1 MKILISKITALAALV
16 WGPAHFACASA
27 GVTTPEKD
35 RTLIIVSID
44 GLPADYIDNAAVKM
58 PVLHRL
64 IREGARAQTMMSVFP
79 TVTWANHTSMI
90 TGVTPARHGVI
101 GNSYYDRN
109 TEKEVMLLWDPVFDK
124 DQIVTAP
131 TLYDVAHRAGLKTAG
146 ISWPA
151 SRNAPALDWQIP
163 CVIDQTLND
172 QYSTPSLLR
181 ELEAKK
187 VPYQHKGLWASK
199 QPPAHDEQKPELS
212 KRGAEG
218 KTEWDRLH
226 TQVALHV
233 LEAHSPNLLLLH
245 FDAVDAYQHQSGRDT
260 EFAYAACAEADRML
274 GQIVEAVEKSGRRER
289 TTLFVVSDH
298 GFRSYQKQININMA
312 LHDAGLVNVS
322 KGKVTGGDVAFV
334 SMGGAAGIYIKSG
347 RDRDAIMKKLLPALK
362 EVEGIEAIML
372 PDDLAKRG
380 QAVVGKD
387 WRAADVMLSAKDGY
401 AFSAR
406 VNRSSVI
413 YKISDT
419 KGAHGYLPD
428 SQKLKACFV
437 AWGAGIKAG
446 VTLGEINN
454 TDVAPT
460 GASLLGLSLPDTD
473 GRVLDEIMK

>member
-1 MKILISKITALAALV
+1 MRHILFIITLLTCDAGSA
-16 WGPAHFACASA
+16 FARASA
-27 GVTTPEKD
+27 TD
-35 RTLIIVSID
+35 RALIIVSID

-64 IREGARAQTMMSVFP
+64 IKAGARARSMRSVYP
-79 TVTWANHTSMI
+79 TVTWANHSSMI

-109 TEKEVMLLWDPVFDK
+109 AEKEVMLLWDPVFDK
-124 DQIVTAP
+124 DRILTAP

-151 SRNAPALDWQIP
+151 SRNAPTLDWQIP
-163 CVIDQTLND
+163 CMIDQALLD

-181 ELEAKK
+181 ELAEKG

-199 QPPAHDEQKPELS
+199 DAPAHDEMKPELT

-218 KTEWDRLH
+218 KTEWDRMH

-233 LEAHSPNLLLLH
+233 LEAHRPNLLLLH
-245 FDAVDAYQHQSGRDT
+245 FDAVDAYQHQSGRDA
-260 EFAYAACAEADRML
+260 EFAYGACAEADRLL
-274 GQIVEAVEKSGRRER
+274 GRIVDAVEKSGRKER

-298 GFRSYQKQININMA
+298 GFRSYQKQINMNIA
-312 LHDAGLVNVS
+312 LHDAGLVEIE
-322 KGKVTGGDVAFV
+322 KGKETGGDVAFV
-334 SMGGAAGIYIKSG
+334 AMGGGAGIYIKNG
-347 RDRDAIMKKLLPALK
+347 RDRDAVMRKLLPVLEK
-362 EVEGIEAIML
+362 QEGIEAVLL
-372 PDDLAKRG
+372 PEELAKRG

-401 AFSAR
+401 TFSAR
-406 VNRSSVI
+406 ANRSSVV
-413 YKISDT
+413 YKISGT

-428 SQKLKACFV
+428 SRNLKACFV

-446 VTLGEINN
+446 VTLDEISIM
-454 TDVAPT
+454 DVAPT
-460 GASLLGLSLPDTD
+460 GASLLGLPLPGTD
-473 GRVLDEIMK
+473 GRVLGEIME

>member
-1 MKILISKITALAALV
+1 MRHLLAAAALL
-16 WGPAHFACASA
+16 ACGASTA
-27 GVTTPEKD
+27 FPREAAAN
-35 RTLIIVSID
+35 RALIIVSID

-64 IREGARAQTMMSVFP
+64 IREGARARAMMCVFP

-90 TGVTPARHGVI
+90 TGVTPARHGVP

-109 TEKEVMLLWDPVFDK
+109 AGKEVMLLWDPHFDK
-124 DQIVTAP
+124 TEIVTAP

-151 SRNAPALDWQIP
+151 SRNAPTLDWQIP
-163 CVIDQTLND
+163 CMIDQALID
-172 QYSTPSLLR
+172 HYSTPSLLR

-187 VPYQHKGLWASK
+187 IPYQYKGLWASK
-199 QPPAHDEQKPELS
+199 APPAHDEQKPELD

-245 FDAVDAYQHQSGRDT
+245 LDAVDAHQHQTGRDSAA
-260 EFAYAACAEADRML
+260 AYESCATADRML
-274 GQIVEAVEKSGRRER
+274 GQIVEAVEKSGRGER

-312 LHDAGLVNVS
+312 LRDAGLVGIA

-334 SMGGAAGIYIKSG
+334 AMGGGGGIYIKNG

-362 EVEGIEAIML
+362 KLEGVEAVLL
-372 PDDLAKRG
+372 PADMEKRG
-380 QAVVGKD
+380 QAVAGKD
-387 WRAADVMLSAKDGY
+387 RRAADVMLSAKDGY

-428 SQKLKACFV
+428 SRELKACFV

-446 VTLGEINN
+446 VTLGEVSIM
-454 TDVAPT
+454 DVAPT
-460 GASLLGLSLPDTD
+460 GAALLGLPLPDTD
-473 GRVLDEIMK
+473 GRALREIME